1 MKFTLSSTTLSTKL
15 GILSKVIMSKNAMP
29 ILEGFLFEVSEGQL
43 VITASDNENVMKST
57 CLKVTAMVV
66 L

>member
-29 ILEGFLFEVSEGQL
+29 ILEGFLFFLS
-43 VITASDNENVMKST
+43 
-57 CLKVTAMVV
+57 
-66 L
+66 